1 MFNLKGGKY
10 DKNALKKEL
19 HDHAWFIAYAPY
31 DNPKVVVATILEN
44 AGGGGANAA
53 PVVRQVMDFAL
64 THTLKNEGN
73 LQSSPQN
80 SPIVSPVPASSMP
93 ETTKEN
99 VNE

>member
-1 MFNLKGGKY
+1 M
-10 DKNALKKEL
+10 
-19 HDHAWFIAYAPY
+19 FIAYAPY
-31 DNPKVVVATILEN
+31 DNPKVVVAAILEN

-73 LQSSPQN
+73 LQHSPQN
-80 SPIVSPVPASSMP
+80 PPLVSPVPTSPLP
-93 ETTKEN
+93 ETIEEN

>member
-1 MFNLKGGKY
+1 M
-10 DKNALKKEL
+10 

-31 DNPKVVVATILEN
+31 DNPKVVVATILED